1 MNYREE
7 MFKTKFGDAARLL
20 GVAPD
25 QVISLKLRES
35 VGSYSEYHHLLQT
48 LEHEVG
54 ISWQEVDA
62 NLQGKGYLVGNTK
75 IKVIVV
81 EHETGLEIL
90 YIAGSIASLIG
101 LIPLVLKFWSS
112 IPGHHRRPHP
122 RDFRSVE
129 IRRLDSN
136 GHLQEDRSL
145 DLVAPWSDP
154 LSYINTALSSAAEVI
169 DTEIKQLRNDVRV
182 LTDRVAKLEKKVSKS
197 AKIMKKPLKK
207 KP

>member
-7 MFKTKFGDAARLL
+7 TFKTKFGEAARLL

-25 QVISLKLRES
+25 HVISLKLRES
-35 VGSYSEYHHLLQT
+35 VRSYSEYHHLLQT

-62 NLQGKGYLVGNTK
+62 NLQGKGYLVGNAQV
-75 IKVIVV
+75 KVIVV

-101 LIPLVLKFWSS
+101 LIPLLLKFWSNIS
-112 IPGHHRRPHP
+112 GHHRRPHRP
-122 RDFRSVE
+122 DFRGVE
-129 IRRLDSN
+129 IRRLDTN

-145 DLVAPWSDP
+145 GLVAPWSDP
-154 LSYINTALSSAAEVI
+154 FSHINMALGSAAEVL
-169 DTEIKQLRNDVRV
+169 DSEIKELRNDLRV
-182 LTDRVAKLEKKVSKS
+182 LTDRVAKLEKKVTKS
-197 AKIMKKPLKK
+197 VKKMKKP
-207 KP
+207 